1 MEKNVER
8 EQLEQAI
15 AVLEAQRAT
24 LGDAATDAALA
35 GIRRRLQALDRSH
48 LKRQRKQI
56 TVLFA
61 DICGFTA
68 MSESLDAEA
77 VHEILN
83 TFWDGLDHIIVE
95 HGGTIDKHLGDGVM
109 ALWGA
114 MMAHEDDPEW
124 AVRAAL
130 AMQEEMT
137 SFDVRLRELMDK
149 LHLAPLSEAIQMRVG
164 LCTGPVL
171 LGEVGATGEFSA
183 IGDAVNLASRL
194 QEAAP
199 AGEVLIA
206 HSTYNQVRGIF
217 DVLAQTPLFIKG
229 KVESVQ
235 AYLVQGVKPRAF
247 RMRTRGVEGFE
258 TNMVGRDAEMQ
269 LLQNAYDI
277 AAKHHITQV
286 ITVIGEAGVGKSRLL
301 YEFENWLDLLPESI
315 FYLKGRATPEMQA
328 MPYSILRNIFAYR
341 FDIRESDDAATVLEK
356 FRAGMSPI
364 LTPDQADLVGQMVG
378 FDMQHAGSAAVLN
391 LLGSDSFRSLA
402 QAHCV
407 TYMRAI
413 AQAPT
418 VIFLE
423 DIHWADDRS
432 LDLLEHII
440 ATLPDVSLLIVS
452 LTRPSLFESRPQ
464 WGTDV
469 VVPEEIAP
477 HPTFRRLPLEPLS
490 WKDSNTLV
498 TQILRK
504 LDVIPQSLCD
514 VIIEGAEG
522 NPYYMEEL
530 IKVLID
536 DGVIMR
542 GEERWRA
549 EEVRLKSLRV
559 PPTLTG
565 VLQARL
571 DSLPHAER
579 EVLQRASVMGRLF
592 WDAAVADLLSEG
604 NTVVTP
610 TQIEELLQALTKRE
624 LVFRRAHSTFQ
635 GTNEYIFKHA
645 ILRDVTYETVL
656 LQKRR
661 LYHTRVA
668 RWLEAHAGERLG
680 EYLSLIAGHYEL
692 AGKMAQAADYLLRAG
707 MAARSISAYHDAINT
722 FEHALSLL
730 PEEETSRRGTLHAQ
744 LGYAYR
750 QVSDYPTAMRHLEAG
765 LSLARSNNDTSTEV
779 AALNGLGWAL
789 MGQGKYED
797 ARPYLNKALTLARAV
812 HDWRGVA
819 LALHHLGDVAY
830 RQGQSDEAARYAWE
844 CLALYRNLKD
854 QQGIAGAFRILG
866 FVSYMRGQYADAV
879 RHHEESRRIY
889 ADIGDRWGV
898 ATGYINLGETARR
911 QGQFAEAAHYYEQS
925 LPFFKEID
933 NRFGATIA
941 LLNLGHAYNGLE
953 DLPTAWTYFRKSLA
967 QSYALGS
974 LAIVLECLV
983 GIVWVQAKRGQA
995 VPAAELLG
1003 LVQNHPDYNA
1013 EIAQFIPAILELLRP
1028 ALPKVE
1034 LEAALTRGATLDL
1047 DAILAALNAE
1057 DAAHYAAHYK
1067 PSSSAL
1073 HPR

>member
-24 LGDAATDAALA
+24 LGDAATDAALV
-35 GIRRRLQALDRSH
+35 GIRRRLQALDRSYPEP
-48 LKRQRKQI
+48 QRKQV
-56 TVLFA
+56 TALFA
-61 DICGFTA
+61 DICGFTV

-77 VHEILN
+77 VHEIVN
-83 TFWDGLDHIIVE
+83 TLWDSMDHIIVE
-95 HGGTIDKHLGDGVM
+95 HGGIIDKHMGDGVM
-109 ALWGA
+109 ALWGTTA
-114 MMAHEDDPEW
+114 THEDDPEW

-130 AMQEEMT
+130 AMQAELE
-137 SFDVRLRELMDK
+137 SFGARLCELTEK
-149 LHLAPLSEAIQMRVG
+149 LHLVPFPEPIRMREG

-183 IGDAVNLASRL
+183 IGDAVNTASRL

-199 AGEVLIA
+199 VGEILIA

-217 DVLAQTPLFIKG
+217 EVQAQTPMHIKG
-229 KVESVQ
+229 KVEPVQ
-235 AYLVQGVKPRAF
+235 AYLVQGAKPRAF
-247 RMRTRGVEGFE
+247 RMRTRGVEGIE
-258 TNMVGRDAEMQ
+258 TSMVGRDAELQ
-269 LLQNAYDI
+269 LLQDAYYI
-277 AAKHHITQV
+277 ATKQRATHV

-328 MPYSILRNIFAYR
+328 TPYGILRDMFAYR
-341 FDIRESDDAATVLEK
+341 FDIRESDSAAIVLEK
-356 FRAGMSPI
+356 LRAGMSSI

-378 FDMQHAGSAAVLN
+378 FDLQNAGSAAVLN

-402 QAHCV
+402 QAYYV
-407 TYMRAI
+407 TYMRAV
-413 AQAPT
+413 AQTST

-423 DIHWADDRS
+423 DIHWADERS

-440 ATLPDVSLLIVS
+440 AALPDAPLLIVS

-464 WGTDV
+464 WGADV
-469 VVPEEIAP
+469 AAPTETTAP
-477 HPTFRRLPLEPLS
+477 HPTFRRLTLEPLS
-490 WKDSNTLV
+490 RKDSNMLV

-514 VIIEGAEG
+514 LIIEGAEG

-536 DGVIMR
+536 DGVIKR

-549 EEVRLKSLRV
+549 EEMRLKSLRV

-571 DSLPHAER
+571 DSLPSAER

-604 NTVVTP
+604 STVATP
-610 TQIEELLQALTKRE
+610 AQVDELLQALMRRE
-624 LVFRRAHSTFQ
+624 LVFRRTHSAFQ

-656 LQKRR
+656 LQRRR
-661 LYHTRVA
+661 LYHTRMA

-680 EYLSLIAGHYEL
+680 EYLGLIAGHYEL
-692 AGKMAQAADYLLRAG
+692 AGEVTQAADYLLRAG
-707 MAARSISAYHDAINT
+707 KAAQSISAYHDAINT

-750 QVSDYPTAMRHLEAG
+750 QISDYPTATHHLKTG

-797 ARPYLNKALTLARAV
+797 ARPYLNKALTLARTI
-812 HDWRGVA
+812 HDWRGIA

-830 RQGQSDEAARYAWE
+830 RQGQSDEAARHAWE

-889 ADIGDRWGV
+889 AEIGDRWGV

-911 QGQFAEAAHYYEQS
+911 QGQFVEAARYYEQS

-933 NRFGATIA
+933 NRFGTTIA
-941 LLNLGHAYNGLE
+941 LLNLGHAYNGLD
-953 DLPTAWTYFRKSLA
+953 DLPTAWTHFRESLA

-974 LAIVLECLV
+974 LAIVLECLI
-983 GIVWVQAKRGQA
+983 GIAWVQAKRGQA

-1013 EIAQFIPAILELLRP
+1013 EIAQFIPAILELLHP
-1028 ALPKVE
+1028 ALPKAE
-1034 LEAALTRGATLDL
+1034 LQAALTRGAMLDL
-1047 DAILAALNAE
+1047 DAILEGLNAK
-1057 DAAHYAAHYK
+1057 DALHYA

>member
-1 MEKNVER
+1 MDTNVER

-15 AVLEAQRAT
+15 ALLETQRAI

-35 GIRRRLQALDRSH
+35 GIRRRLQALDKSH
-48 LKRQRKQI
+48 PERQRKQV

-77 VHEILN
+77 VHEIMNAL
-83 TFWDGLDHIIVE
+83 WDRLDHIIAE
-95 HGGTIDKHLGDGVM
+95 HGGIIDKHMGDGVM
-109 ALWGA
+109 ALWGVTA
-114 MMAHEDDPEW
+114 AHEDDPEW

-130 AMQEEMT
+130 VMQAELV
-137 SFDVRLRELMDK
+137 SFDVRLRELTDK
-149 LHLAPLSEAIQMRVG
+149 LRLAPFSEVIRMRVG
-164 LCTGPVL
+164 LCTGSVL

-183 IGDAVNLASRL
+183 IGDTVNLASRL
-194 QEAAP
+194 QDAAP
-199 AGEVLIA
+199 VGEILIA

-217 DVLAQTPLFIKG
+217 DVQVQTPLLIKG
-229 KVESVQ
+229 KVEPVQ
-235 AYLVQGVKPRAF
+235 AYLVQGAKPRAF
-247 RMRTRGVEGFE
+247 RMRTRGVEGIE
-258 TNMVGRDAEMQ
+258 TSMVGRDEEMQ
-269 LLQNAYDI
+269 LLQDAYYI
-277 AAKHHITQV
+277 ALERHITQV

-315 FYLKGRATPEMQA
+315 FYFKGRATPEMQA
-328 MPYSILRNIFAYR
+328 TPYGILRDMFAYR
-341 FDIRESDDAATVLEK
+341 FDIRESDDPATVLEK

-364 LTPDQADLVGQMVG
+364 LALDQADLVGQLVG
-378 FDMQHAGSAAVLN
+378 FDLQHAGSAAVLN
-391 LLGSDSFRSLA
+391 LLGSDSFRALA
-402 QAHCV
+402 QAYCIA
-407 TYMRAI
+407 YMRAI

-418 VIFLE
+418 IIFLE
-423 DIHWADDRS
+423 DIHWADERS

-440 ATLPDVSLLIVS
+440 AALPDAPLLIVS
-452 LTRPSLFESRPQ
+452 LTRPGLFESCPQ
-464 WGTDV
+464 WGTDARV
-469 VVPEEIAP
+469 FTEATVPR
-477 HPTFRRLPLEPLS
+477 PTFRRLTLDPLTREA
-490 WKDSNTLV
+490 SNSLV
-498 TQILRK
+498 NQILRK
-504 LDVIPQSLCD
+504 LDVIPQSLCALI
-514 VIIEGAEG
+514 VEGSEG

-536 DGVIMR
+536 DGIIVR

-571 DSLPHAER
+571 DSLPRAER

-592 WDAAVADLLSEG
+592 WDAAVADLLRDE
-604 NTVVTP
+604 NAVTDP
-610 TQIEELLQALTKRE
+610 AQVEELLQALTRRE
-624 LVFRRAHSTFQ
+624 LVFRRTHSAFQ
-635 GTNEYIFKHA
+635 GANEYIFKHA

-656 LQKRR
+656 LQMRR
-661 LYHTRVA
+661 IYHTRVA
-668 RWLEAHAGERLG
+668 RWLEVHAEERLG
-680 EYLSLIAGHYEL
+680 EYLGLIAGHYEL
-692 AGKMAQAADYLLRAG
+692 AGEMARAVDYLLRAG
-707 MAARSISAYHDAINT
+707 MAARAISAYHDAINT

-730 PEEETSRRGTLHAQ
+730 ADEEAARRGALHVQ

-750 QVSDYPTAMRHLEAG
+750 QISDYPTATRHLEAG
-765 LSLARSNNDTSTEV
+765 LSLARSTNDTSIEV

-797 ARPYLNKALTLARAV
+797 ARPYLNKALTCARAV
-812 HDWRGVA
+812 HDWRGAA

-844 CLALYRNLKD
+844 CLALYRNLGD

-866 FVSYMRGQYADAV
+866 FVSYMRGQYADAM

-889 ADIGDRWGV
+889 AEIGDRWGV
-898 ATGYINLGETARR
+898 GTGYINLGESARR
-911 QGQFAEAAHYYEQS
+911 QEQFAEAARYYEQS

-953 DLPTAWTYFRKSLA
+953 DLPTAWAYFQDALA
-967 QSYALGS
+967 KSYALGS
-974 LAIVLECLV
+974 LAVALECLI
-983 GIVWVQAKRGQA
+983 GIAWVQAKRGQA
-995 VPAAELLG
+995 APAAELLG

-1013 EIAQFIPAILELLRP
+1013 EIAQFIPAILTLLRP
-1028 ALPKVE
+1028 VLSETE
-1034 LEAALTRGATLDL
+1034 LQAALSRGAALDV
-1047 DAILAALNAE
+1047 DAVCLSWTGCTGSTE
-1057 DAAHYAAHYK
+1057 
-1067 PSSSAL
+1067 
-1073 HPR
+1073 